1 MNKKHGY
8 TIKIRLKNFNSQLIL
23 HDNFSIK
30 KIKCQ
35 LRIKEIIREKSYLF
49 SSIHFENPI

>member
-8 TIKIRLKNFNSQLIL
+8 TIKIRLKNFNFQLIL

-49 SSIHFENPI
+49 SSIHFENSI

>member
-8 TIKIRLKNFNSQLIL
+8 TIKIRLKNFNFQLIL

-49 SSIHFENPI
+49 FSIHFENPI

>member
-8 TIKIRLKNFNSQLIL
+8 TIKIRLKNFNFQLIL

-35 LRIKEIIREKSYLF
+35 LRIKEIIREKFYLF
-49 SSIHFENPI
+49 SSIHFENSI

>member
-8 TIKIRLKNFNSQLIL
+8 TIKIRLKNFNFQLIL

>member
-8 TIKIRLKNFNSQLIL
+8 TIKIRLKNFNFQLIL

-35 LRIKEIIREKSYLF
+35 LRIKEIIREKFYLF